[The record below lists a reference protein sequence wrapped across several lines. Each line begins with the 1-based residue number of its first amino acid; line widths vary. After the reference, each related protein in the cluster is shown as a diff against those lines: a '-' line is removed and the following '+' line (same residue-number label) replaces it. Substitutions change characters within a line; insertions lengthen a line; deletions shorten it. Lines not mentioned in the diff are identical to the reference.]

1 MKRARRARG
10 RRAGL
15 RPGRIDAIACVALLG
30 FAALFARAIQLQTL
44 DADWLSDRAGRQ
56 AQTTVEFEALRADL
70 QDRRGNMLAVSA
82 TVDSVAAWPRRVANH
97 RAAAR
102 ALAGPLGVPARE
114 LEKRLG
120 RGSGFVWLQ
129 RWVAPDAAGR
139 VTRLGLDGVQL
150 IPERRRFYPN
160 GDLAGA
166 LLGFADRDGRGLSG
180 IELAYDRELRGVSA
194 ELASRRDAHGNML
207 PTVASAPAARTGR
220 AVRLAIDV
228 RLQHFA
234 ESALAESLRKTG
246 ARHATLVALDP
257 ATGEILA
264 LAEAPGFD
272 PNRFWL
278 EDKSLYRA
286 RAFVDGFEP
295 GSTMKPFSVA
305 LALDAGVVRPDDVF
319 DCENGSYRIG
329 RRTIRDFHPHE
340 LLSVS
345 DIVRV
350 SSNIGAAKVSERLG
364 ARRLVDGMR
373 RFGFGDVPG
382 SGFPGEIAGSVRELR
397 ERQAVER
404 ANLSFGQGITVT
416 PVQLTAAM
424 ATFANGGRR
433 VTPRLLAVTRSDGE
447 DRAIEPGARVI
458 SEQTARAVL
467 AMLRAVVENGT
478 GSLAAL
484 PNVAVAGKTGTAQK
498 VKEGTYSQKDYIASF
513 VGIAPAVNPRFVI
526 GVFVDEP
533 RGLHTG
539 GLIAAPVFR
548 EVAAYALDQL
558 GGDAHEPAERPS
570 ADTGPQDVVPR
581 GRVETRAAHAGGDEG

>member
-558 GGDAHEPAERPS
+558 GGDARGPAELPS
-570 ADTGPQDVVPR
+570 ADTGPQDGVPR
-581 GRVETRAAHAGGDEG
+581 GHVETGVAHAEGDEG

>member
-558 GGDAHEPAERPS
+558 GGDARGPAELPS
-570 ADTGPQDVVPR
+570 ADTGPQDGVPR
-581 GRVETRAAHAGGDEG
+581 GHVETGVAHDEGDEG

>member
-1 MKRARRARG
+1 MKRARRARR

-15 RPGRIDAIACVALLG
+15 RPGRIDAIAVVALLG

-56 AQTTVEFEALRADL
+56 ASTTVEFEALRADL

-82 TVDSVAAWPRRVANH
+82 TVDSVAAWPKRVSDH

-102 ALAGPLGVPARE
+102 ALALPLNLPARE
-114 LEKRLG
+114 LERRLA
-120 RGSGFVWLQ
+120 RGSSFVWLQ
-129 RWVAPDAAGR
+129 RWVSPDAAAR

-150 IPERRRFYPN
+150 MPERRRFYPN

-166 LLGFADRDGRGLSG
+166 LVGFADRDGRGLSG
-180 IELAYDRELRGVSA
+180 VELAYDRELRGVSA
-194 ELASRRDAHGNML
+194 ELSARRDAHGNVL

-220 AVRLAIDV
+220 PVRLAIDV

-234 ESALAESLRKTG
+234 ESALAESLRRTG

-257 ATGEILA
+257 TTGEILA

-286 RAFVDGFEP
+286 RAFVDAFEP
-295 GSTMKPFSVA
+295 GSTLKPFSVS
-305 LALDAGVVRPDDVF
+305 LALDAGVVRADDVF
-319 DCENGSYRIG
+319 DCENGSFRIG
-329 RRTIRDFHPHE
+329 RRVIRDFHPHG
-340 LLSVS
+340 LLTVS
-345 DIVRV
+345 DVVRV
-350 SSNIGAAKVSERLG
+350 SSNIGAAKISERLG
-364 ARRLVDGMR
+364 AHRLVDGLR

-382 SGFPGEIAGSVRELR
+382 SGFPGEIAGSVRDLR

-416 PVQLTAAM
+416 PVQLVTAM
-424 ATFANGGRR
+424 AVFANGGRR
-433 VTPRLLAVTRSDGE
+433 VTPHLLAVAQGDGE
-447 DRAIEPGARVI
+447 APSTELGARVI
-458 SEQTARAVL
+458 SEQTARVML
-467 AMLRAVVENGT
+467 GMLRAVVENGT
-478 GSLAAL
+478 GTAAAL

-533 RGLHTG
+533 QGLHTG
-539 GLIAAPVFR
+539 GIVAAPVFR

-558 GGDAHEPAERPS
+558 GGREREPTERPP
-570 ADTGPQDVVPR
+570 AAP
-581 GRVETRAAHAGGDEG
+581 RVETRIAHREGDEG

>member
-1 MKRARRARG
+1 MSGARRARR

-15 RPGRIDAIACVALLG
+15 RPGRIDAIAVVALLG

-44 DADWLSDRAGRQ
+44 DAEWLSDRAGRQ
-56 AQTTVEFEALRADL
+56 ASTVVELEALRADL
-70 QDRRGNMLAVSA
+70 QDRRGSMLAVSA
-82 TVDSVAAWPRRVANH
+82 TVDSVAAWPKRVADA
-97 RAAAR
+97 RGAAR

-114 LEKRLG
+114 LEKRLA

-129 RWVAPDAAGR
+129 RWVSPDAATR
-139 VTRLGLDGVQL
+139 VTHLGLDGVQL

-160 GDLAGA
+160 GDLAGP
-166 LLGFADRDGRGLSG
+166 LIGFADRDGRGLSG
-180 IELAYDRELRGVSA
+180 VELAYDRELRGASAEVSA
-194 ELASRRDAHGNML
+194 RRDAHGNML

-257 ATGEILA
+257 TTGEILA

-305 LALDAGVVRPDDVF
+305 LALDAGVVRPEDVF

-329 RRTIRDFHPHE
+329 RRVIRDFHPHQ
-340 LLSVS
+340 LLTVS

-350 SSNIGAAKVSERLG
+350 SSNIGAAKISERLG

-382 SGFPGEIAGSVRELR
+382 SGFPGEIAGSLRDLR

-404 ANLSFGQGITVT
+404 ANLSFGQGVTVT

-433 VTPRLLAVTRSDGE
+433 VTPRLLAVTRSEGE
-447 DRAIEPGARVI
+447 DPPEPGARVI
-458 SEQTARAVL
+458 SEQTSRAVL
-467 AMLRAVVENGT
+467 AMLRAVVESGT
-478 GSLAAL
+478 GTQAAL

-498 VKEGTYSQKDYIASF
+498 VKDGTYSEKDYIASF
-513 VGIAPAVNPRFVI
+513 VGIAPVVNPRFVI

-533 RGLHTG
+533 QGLHTG
-539 GLIAAPVFR
+539 GVVAAPVFR

-558 GGDAHEPAERPS
+558 GGSEREPSERVDAP
-570 ADTGPQDVVPR
+570 
-581 GRVETRAAHAGGDEG
+581 RVETRLVHGAGDEG

>member
-1 MKRARRARG
+1 MSRARRARR

-15 RPGRIDAIACVALLG
+15 RPGRIDAIAIVALVG

-44 DADWLSDRAGRQ
+44 DAEWLSDRAGRQ
-56 AQTTVEFEALRADL
+56 ASTKVEFEALRADL
-70 QDRRGNMLAVSA
+70 QDRRGSMLAVSA
-82 TVDSVAAWPRRVANH
+82 TVDSVAAWPKRVADPH
-97 RAAAR
+97 AAAR

-129 RWVAPDAAGR
+129 RWVSPDAAAR

-160 GDLAGA
+160 GDLAGP
-166 LLGFADRDGRGLSG
+166 LIGFADRDGRGLSG
-180 IELAYDRELRGVSA
+180 IELAYDRELRGASAEVSA
-194 ELASRRDAHGNML
+194 RRDAHGNML

-257 ATGEILA
+257 TTGEILA

-319 DCENGSYRIG
+319 DCENGRYRIG
-329 RRTIRDFHPHE
+329 RRVIRDFHPHQ
-340 LLSVS
+340 LLTVS

-364 ARRLVDGMR
+364 AGRLVDGMR

-382 SGFPGEIAGSVRELR
+382 SGFPGEIAGSVRDLR

-433 VTPRLLAVTRSDGE
+433 VTPRLLAVMRSDGE
-447 DRAIEPGARVI
+447 DRPIEPGARVI

-478 GSLAAL
+478 GTLAAL
-484 PNVAVAGKTGTAQK
+484 PNVPVAGKTGTAQK
-498 VKEGTYSQKDYIASF
+498 VKDGTYSEKDYIASF

-533 RGLHTG
+533 QGVHTG
-539 GLIAAPVFR
+539 GVIAAPVFR

-558 GGDAHEPAERPS
+558 GGNEREPSERPS
-570 ADTGPQDVVPR
+570 APH
-581 GRVETRAAHAGGDEG
+581 VETRVAHGAGDEG

>member
-1 MKRARRARG
+1 MSRRRRAR

-15 RPGRIDAIACVALLG
+15 RPGRIDAIAFAALLG

-56 AQTTVEFEALRADL
+56 ASTTVALEALRADL
-70 QDRRGNMLAVSA
+70 EDRRGTVLAVSA
-82 TVDSVAAWPRRVANH
+82 TVDSVAGWPKRIADGH
-97 RAAAR
+97 AAAR

-114 LEKRLG
+114 LEGRLT
-120 RGSGFVWLQ
+120 RGNGFVWLQ
-129 RWVAPDAAGR
+129 RWVSPDAAAK
-139 VTRLGLDGVQL
+139 VSRLSLAGVQL

-160 GDLAGA
+160 GDLAGP

-180 IELAYDRELRGVSA
+180 LELAYDGELRGASA
-194 ELASRRDAHGNML
+194 EFSARVDAHGNVL

-220 AVRLAIDV
+220 AVRLALDV

-234 ESALAESLRKTG
+234 ESALAEALRKTS

-257 ATGEILA
+257 QTGEILA

-295 GSTMKPFSVA
+295 GSTMKPFSVS
-305 LALDAGVVRPDDVF
+305 LALDAGVVRPDEVF
-319 DCENGSYRIG
+319 DCENGSFRIG
-329 RRTIRDFHPHE
+329 RRTIRDFHPHG
-340 LLSVS
+340 LLTVS

-350 SSNIGAAKVSERLG
+350 SSNIGAAKISERLG
-364 ARRLVDGMR
+364 ARRLVEGVR

-382 SGFPGEIAGSVRELR
+382 SGFPGEISGSVRELH

-416 PVQLTAAM
+416 PVQLVAAM
-424 ATFANGGRR
+424 AVFANGGRR

-447 DRAIEPGARVI
+447 AVAIEPGPRVI
-458 SEQTARAVL
+458 SEQTAREVV
-467 AMLRAVVENGT
+467 AMLRAVVESGT
-478 GSLAAL
+478 GTAAAL

-513 VGIAPAVNPRFVI
+513 VGFAPVVNPRFVI

-533 RGLHTG
+533 QGLHTG
-539 GLIAAPVFR
+539 GVVAAPVFR

-558 GGDAHEPAERPS
+558 GSAAPEPSERPT
-570 ADTGPQDVVPR
+570 APR
-581 GRVETRAAHAGGDEG
+581 IETRADARAGDSG

>member
-1 MKRARRARG
+1 VKRARRARG

-558 GGDAHEPAERPS
+558 GGDARGPAELPS
-570 ADTGPQDVVPR
+570 ADTGPQDGVPR
-581 GRVETRAAHAGGDEG
+581 GHVETGVAHAEGDEG

>member
-1 MKRARRARG
+1 MSRVRRAR

-15 RPGRIDAIACVALLG
+15 RPGRIDAIAFAALLG

-56 AQTTVEFEALRADL
+56 ASTTVSLEALRADL
-70 QDRRGNMLAVSA
+70 QDRRGNALAVSA
-82 TVDSVAAWPRRVANH
+82 TVDSVAGWPKRIADH

-102 ALAGPLGVPARE
+102 ALAGPLGVSARE
-114 LEKRLG
+114 LERRLTHAA
-120 RGSGFVWLQ
+120 GFVWLQ
-129 RWVAPDAAGR
+129 RWVSPDAASR
-139 VTRLGLDGVQL
+139 VTRLGLSGVQL

-160 GDLAGA
+160 GDLAGP

-180 IELAYDRELRGVSA
+180 LELAYDRELRGVSA
-194 ELASRRDAHGNML
+194 EVSARRDAHGNVL
-207 PTVASAPAARTGR
+207 PTVASAPEARTGR
-220 AVRLAIDV
+220 PVRLALDV

-234 ESALAESLRKTG
+234 ENALAESLQKTG

-257 ATGEILA
+257 RTGEILA

-305 LALDAGVVRPDDVF
+305 LALDAGAVRPDDVF
-319 DCENGSYRIG
+319 DCENGTYRIG
-329 RRTIRDFHPHE
+329 RRVIRDFHPHQ
-340 LLSVS
+340 LLTVS
-345 DIVRV
+345 DVVRV
-350 SSNIGAAKVSERLG
+350 SSNIGAAKISERLG
-364 ARRLVDGMR
+364 ARRLVEGLR
-373 RFGFGDVPG
+373 HFGFGDVPG
-382 SGFPGEIAGSVRELR
+382 SGFPGEISGSVRDLR

-416 PVQLTAAM
+416 PVQLVAAM
-424 ATFANGGRR
+424 AVFANGGRR
-433 VTPRLLAVTRSDGE
+433 VTPRLLAVSRSDGE
-447 DRAIEPGARVI
+447 AEEIAPGAPVI
-458 SEQTARAVL
+458 SEQTARQVL
-467 AMLRAVVENGT
+467 GMLRAVVESGT
-478 GSLAAL
+478 GTQAAL

-513 VGIAPAVNPRFVI
+513 VGIAPVVNPRFVI

-533 RGLHTG
+533 QGLHTG
-539 GLIAAPVFR
+539 GIVAAPVFR

-558 GGDAHEPAERPS
+558 GGPAPEPS
-570 ADTGPQDVVPR
+570 PQ
-581 GRVETRAAHAGGDEG
+581 VETRRDERGGGAE

>member
-1 MKRARRARG
+1 
-10 RRAGL
+10 L
-15 RPGRIDAIACVALLG
+15 RPGRIDAIAVVALLG

-56 AQTTVEFEALRADL
+56 ASTKVEFEALRADL
-70 QDRRGNMLAVSA
+70 QDRRGTMLAVSA
-82 TVDSVAAWPRRVANH
+82 TVDSVAAWPKRIADH
-97 RAAAR
+97 RSAAR
-102 ALAGPLGVPARE
+102 ALAGPLNLPARE

-120 RGSGFVWLQ
+120 RSSGFVWLQ
-129 RWVAPDAAGR
+129 RWVSPDAAAR

-150 IPERRRFYPN
+150 MPERRRFYPN

-166 LLGFADRDGRGLSG
+166 LVGFADRDGRGLSG
-180 IELAYDRELRGVSA
+180 VELAYDRELRGVSA
-194 ELASRRDAHGNML
+194 ELSARRDAHGNML
-207 PTVASAPAARTGR
+207 PTVASAPAERTGR
-220 AVRLAIDV
+220 AVRLAIDI

-257 ATGEILA
+257 RTGEILA

-286 RAFVDGFEP
+286 RAFVDAFEP
-295 GSTMKPFSVA
+295 GSTLKPFSVA

-329 RRTIRDFHPHE
+329 RRVIRDFHPHG
-340 LLSVS
+340 LLSVG
-345 DIVRV
+345 DVVRV
-350 SSNIGAAKVSERLG
+350 SSNIGAAKISERLG
-364 ARRLVDGMR
+364 ARRLVDGLR
-373 RFGFGDVPG
+373 SFGFGDVPG
-382 SGFPGEIAGSVRELR
+382 SGFPGEIGGSVRELR

-416 PVQLTAAM
+416 PVQLVTAM
-424 ATFANGGRR
+424 AVFANGGRR
-433 VTPRLLAVTRSDGE
+433 VTPHLLAVEQSDGE
-447 DRAIEPGARVI
+447 AESVELGARVI
-458 SEQTARAVL
+458 SEQTARAMVG
-467 AMLRAVVENGT
+467 MLRAVVESGT
-478 GSLAAL
+478 GTQAAL

-533 RGLHTG
+533 QGLHTG
-539 GLIAAPVFR
+539 GVVAAPVFR

-558 GGDAHEPAERPS
+558 GGDERQPGERAS
-570 ADTGPQDVVPR
+570 TKHA
-581 GRVETRAAHAGGDEG
+581 ETRVADGEGDQG

>member
-1 MKRARRARG
+1 VKRARRARR

-15 RPGRIDAIACVALLG
+15 RPGRIDAIAVVALLG

-56 AQTTVEFEALRADL
+56 ASTTVEFEALRADL

-82 TVDSVAAWPRRVANH
+82 TVDSVAAWPKRVSDH

-102 ALAGPLGVPARE
+102 ALALPLNLPARE
-114 LEKRLG
+114 LERRLA
-120 RGSGFVWLQ
+120 RGSSFVWLQ
-129 RWVAPDAAGR
+129 RWVSPDAAAR

-150 IPERRRFYPN
+150 MPERRRFYPN

-166 LLGFADRDGRGLSG
+166 LVGFADRDGRGLSG
-180 IELAYDRELRGVSA
+180 VELAYDRELRGVSA
-194 ELASRRDAHGNML
+194 ELSARRDAHGNVL

-220 AVRLAIDV
+220 PVRLAIDV

-234 ESALAESLRKTG
+234 ESALAESLRRTG

-257 ATGEILA
+257 TTGEILA

-286 RAFVDGFEP
+286 RAFVDAFEP
-295 GSTMKPFSVA
+295 GSTLKPFSVS
-305 LALDAGVVRPDDVF
+305 LALDAGVVRADDVF
-319 DCENGSYRIG
+319 DCENGSFRIG
-329 RRTIRDFHPHE
+329 RRVIRDFHPHG
-340 LLSVS
+340 LLTVS
-345 DIVRV
+345 DVVRV
-350 SSNIGAAKVSERLG
+350 SSNIGAAKISERLG
-364 ARRLVDGMR
+364 AHRLVDGLR

-382 SGFPGEIAGSVRELR
+382 SGFPGEIAGSVRDLR

-416 PVQLTAAM
+416 PVQLVTAM
-424 ATFANGGRR
+424 AVFANGGRR
-433 VTPRLLAVTRSDGE
+433 VTPHLLAVAQGDGE
-447 DRAIEPGARVI
+447 APSTELGARVI
-458 SEQTARAVL
+458 SEQTARVML
-467 AMLRAVVENGT
+467 GMLRAVVENGT
-478 GSLAAL
+478 GTAAAL

-533 RGLHTG
+533 QGLHTG
-539 GLIAAPVFR
+539 GIVAAPVFR

-558 GGDAHEPAERPS
+558 GGREREPTERPP
-570 ADTGPQDVVPR
+570 AAP
-581 GRVETRAAHAGGDEG
+581 RVETRIAHREGDEG

>member
-1 MKRARRARG
+1 
-10 RRAGL
+10 L
-15 RPGRIDAIACVALLG
+15 RPGRIDAIAFIALFG
-30 FAALFARAIQLQTL
+30 FAALFARAIQLQTV

-56 AQTTVEFEALRADL
+56 ASTTVELEALRADL
-70 QDRRGNMLAVSA
+70 QDRRGNVLAVSA
-82 TVDSVAAWPRRVANH
+82 TVDSVAAWPRRIADP

-102 ALAGPLGVPARE
+102 ALAGPLQLPARE

-120 RGSGFVWLQ
+120 RGASFVWLQ
-129 RWVAPDAAGR
+129 RWVSPDAAER
-139 VTRLGLDGVQL
+139 VTRLNLAGVQL
-150 IPERRRFYPN
+150 MPERRRFYPN
-160 GDLAGA
+160 GEMAGA

-180 IELAYDRELRGVSA
+180 IELAYDRELRGASAEVSA
-194 ELASRRDAHGNML
+194 RRDAHGNML

-246 ARHATLVALDP
+246 AQHATLVALDP
-257 ATGEILA
+257 NTGEILA

-286 RAFVDGFEP
+286 RAFVDAFEP
-295 GSTMKPFSVA
+295 GSTLKPFSVA
-305 LALDAGVVRPDDVF
+305 LALDAGVVRPSDVF
-319 DCENGSYRIG
+319 DCEHGRYKIG
-329 RRTIRDFHPHE
+329 RRIIRDFHPHD
-340 LLSVS
+340 LLTVG
-345 DIVRV
+345 DVVRV
-350 SSNIGAAKVSERLG
+350 SSNIGAAKISERLG
-364 ARRLVDGMR
+364 ARPLVDGLR

-382 SGFPGEIAGSVRELR
+382 SGFPGEISGSVRELR

-416 PVQLTAAM
+416 PVQLVAAM

-433 VTPRLLAVTRSDGE
+433 VTPRLLAVPRSDGE
-447 DRAIEPGARVI
+447 AAAIEPGPRVI
-458 SEQTARAVL
+458 SEQTARAML
-467 AMLRAVVENGT
+467 AMLRSVVEDGT
-478 GSLAAL
+478 GTLAAL
-484 PNVAVAGKTGTAQK
+484 PNVPVAGKTGTAQK

-533 RGLHTG
+533 QGLHTG
-539 GLIAAPVFR
+539 GIVAAPVFR

-558 GGDAHEPAERPS
+558 GAREPSES
-570 ADTGPQDVVPR
+570 APAPH
-581 GRVETRAAHAGGDEG
+581 VETRVADREGDEG